1 MLITYEAKY
10 MLKPKPYIIFK
21 MDVFHYKY
29 NRFILPL
36 YGMNRNPGYDEELL
50 NSNHIPHEYC
60 IHDRVDMTQHDVYS
74 IDPDGCE
81 DADDAF
87 SIYREDDKLFL
98 AIHIADPTEYIQLN
112 SPLWKDMEIR
122 TITRY
127 PSNNPPIHMMP
138 HDIMEKAS
146 LMDNRHGCIKSAV
159 TVTTEIEKNTFQPIG
174 QIKLLFTKIQ
184 VKRENSLSYSQAARE
199 FYNSDVIYICLK
211 ISESLQSLRKRETKA
226 VVLNEVANSYVTF
239 DNNEPVLYSDTPTE
253 RLMKHMIAEFAIF
266 ANSFIGEYL
275 KINFHSSGLYRICP
289 AKDWLRTLED
299 DMSGQE
305 LLNEII
311 INGIKAEYM
320 SNVQSHDLVG
330 APEYVHFTS
339 PIRRLTDCVCHYL
352 LKYIHLKTK
361 NSDLAIPFTDNQ
373 LDEYSNTCSVLSKK
387 MKNNQYTDIK
397 FRMIQVI
404 KRLLLDNQEVTIQ
417 YYVSSYKNGF
427 LNIIINKLN
436 NHGIYFSYTLRIADV
451 DNKYLVKTPNTIK
464 ITSANAP
471 NKFDQGTLPDLDN
484 IFM

>member
-1 MLITYEAKY
+1 
-10 MLKPKPYIIFK
+10 
-21 MDVFHYKY
+21 
-29 NRFILPL
+29 
-36 YGMNRNPGYDEELL
+36 
-50 NSNHIPHEYC
+50 
-60 IHDRVDMTQHDVYS
+60 
-74 IDPDGCE
+74 
-81 DADDAF
+81 
-87 SIYREDDKLFL
+87 
-98 AIHIADPTEYIQLN
+98 
-112 SPLWKDMEIR
+112 
-122 TITRY
+122 
-127 PSNNPPIHMMP
+127 MMP

-146 LMDNRHGCIKSAV
+146 LMDNRHGSIKPAV
-159 TVTTEIEKNTFQPIG
+159 TVTTEIDKNTFQPIG

-184 VKRENSLSYSQAARE
+184 VTRENSLSYSQAARD
-199 FYNSDVIYICLK
+199 FYNNDVIYICLK

-239 DNNEPVLYSDTPTE
+239 DNNEPVLYSDSPTE
-253 RLMKHMIAEFAIF
+253 ILMKHMIAEFAIF

-289 AKDWLRTLED
+289 AKDWLHTLD
-299 DMSGQE
+299 DSVSGQD

-311 INGIKAEYM
+311 TNGIKAEYM
-320 SNVQSHDLVG
+320 STVQSHDLVG

-352 LKYIHLKTK
+352 LKYIHLKTT
-361 NSDLAIPFTDNQ
+361 NNDLAIPFTDNQ
-373 LDEYSNTCSVLSKK
+373 LEEYSTTCSVLSKK

-404 KRLLLDNQEVTIQ
+404 KRLLLDNQEVSIQ

-436 NHGIYFSYTLRIADV
+436 NHGIYFSYTLRIAHLDS
-451 DNKYLVKTPNTIK
+451 NYIVKTPNTIK
-464 ITSANAP
+464 ITSVNAP